1 MTILQDIGEIIRSP
15 DGLYRRGFLIPALR
29 TLVARV
35 RLCCRL
41 DRVGQEVAVRVLY
54 LGLALLAG
62 GCQHQMGPAVH
73 PGLAFAQA
81 SCGGCHAVERYPSS
95 PNPDAPPF
103 AAIVNQEGLTHA
115 TLATWLRDA
124 HNYPEEME
132 FSLDQAE
139 VDQLVA
145 YMLTLSDERYRPA
158 I

>member
-95 PNPDAPPF
+95 PTPDAPPF
-103 AAIVNQEGLTHA
+103 PPTATQQGLTNP
-115 TLATWLRDA
+115 TPATWPRAA
-124 HNYPEEME
+124 HN
-132 FSLDQAE
+132 
-139 VDQLVA
+139 
-145 YMLTLSDERYRPA
+145 
-158 I
+158 